1 MTGRGHGTGGRKR
14 ARGQQGHFW
23 EGGCH
28 DGGKSKDST
37 HLIQGSQGPSLG
49 VTTLLSNTKKG
60 TLYGAVQML

>member
-1 MTGRGHGTGGRKR
+1 MVLEAEREPEGSR
-14 ARGQQGHFW
+14 ATSGK
-23 EGGCH
+23 GGCH